1 MKPPL
6 FLFISLFLFVYI
18 TIQAAANISP
28 GSALYAS
35 NLNQSWTSPNNTF
48 SLRFIS
54 SASSAAYFAA
64 VTYSGGI
71 PVWTAGPADSSASLS
86 FLPDGNLRLLNGSS
100 GNLVWQSG
108 TAGLGVSS
116 AALDDSGN
124 LRLLNGTVSIWSTF
138 DNPTDTIVPSQ
149 NLTVNNVLRSGLYS
163 FALLRSGNLTLTW
176 NDSILYWNLGFNS
189 STITNLTSPSLGLQS
204 IGILSVA
211 DSNISSPVIVA
222 YSSDYGEGSDILR
235 FLKLD
240 SDGNLRIY
248 SSARGSGT
256 QTDGWAAV
264 SDQCQVFGYCGD
276 LGICSYND
284 SSPICGCPSKNFDPI
299 DPKDSK
305 KGCKRKV
312 EIENCP
318 GSATMLEI
326 DHAMFL
332 TYPPEL
338 SSEVFFVGM
347 SACRLNCLVSGS
359 CVASTSL
366 SDGTGLCYLKNQ
378 NFISGYQS
386 AALPSTSYVKV
397 CGPIVP
403 NPSVSS
409 LSVEHSIGSRLKG
422 WIVAVVIIEIVSGR
436 RNFDVS
442 EETSREKFSIWAY
455 REFEKGNLKGIVDK
469 RLTDFEMH
477 MEQVVRAIQV
487 SFWCTQEQPS
497 HRPMM
502 GKVVQMLEGVTEIEK
517 PPVPK
522 AVPEGSVGEA
532 SFNGN
537 SSVCALSAFRSSAPA
552 QSLSLPRRILT
563 LERTSSSVSY

>member
-18 TIQAAANISP
+18 TIQAAADISP

-35 NLNQSWTSPNNTF
+35 NPNQSWTSPNNTF
-48 SLRFIS
+48 SLRFI
-54 SASSAAYFAA
+54 SSAAYFAA

-366 SDGTGLCYLKNQ
+366 SDGTGLCYLKNP

-422 WIVAVVIIEIVSGR
+422 WIVAVVIIVTILGLVTLEG
-436 RNFDVS
+436 
-442 EETSREKFSIWAY
+442 
-455 REFEKGNLKGIVDK
+455 
-469 RLTDFEMH
+469 
-477 MEQVVRAIQV
+477 VVRAIQV

-532 SFNGN
+532 SFNGS
-537 SSVCALSAFRSSAPA
+537 SSVGALSALRSSAPA